1 MYKAEVGI
9 HIQQHK
15 SHQIL
20 NELEKGSAEL
30 GKEKRSWRVRE
41 EDYEQRLA
49 YSLKNLE
56 SAKLVH
62 SLFSKQL
69 AEV

>member
-1 MYKAEVGI
+1 
-9 HIQQHK
+9 
-15 SHQIL
+15 L
-20 NELEKGSAEL
+20 NELEKGRAEL

-69 AEV
+69 ADV

>member
-1 MYKAEVGI
+1 MLVCFLGI
-9 HIQQHK
+9 HFLLRDLK
-15 SHQIL
+15 IL
-20 NELEKGSAEL
+20 NELEKGRAEL

-69 AEV
+69 ADV